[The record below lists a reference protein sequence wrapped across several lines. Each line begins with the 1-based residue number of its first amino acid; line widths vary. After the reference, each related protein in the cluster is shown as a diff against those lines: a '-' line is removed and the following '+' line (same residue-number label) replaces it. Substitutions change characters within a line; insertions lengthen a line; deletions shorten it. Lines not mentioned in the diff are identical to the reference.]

1 MIADAEIID
10 PVADIAGR
18 MNIVGLHNQM
28 GQVLTGA
35 GWTLRLPEG
44 WTDKREAGQ
53 HLLVPPDDGPPVSIR
68 TATANGGMTEKDLR
82 LFARDLIE
90 DGYEPEKAR
99 LGDFEGLAFRYLE
112 DNLYAR
118 HWYVQSGRV
127 RLEIN
132 YDCPEDYQGTHHDVV
147 DKMLDSLAAD
157 AGTT

>member
-1 MIADAEIID
+1 
-10 PVADIAGR
+10 
-18 MNIVGLHNQM
+18 M

-44 WTDKREAGQ
+44 WTSKREAGE
-53 HLLVPPDDGPPVSIR
+53 HLLVPPDGGPALSIR
-68 TATANGGMTEKDLR
+68 TSKINGGLTERALR
-82 LFARDLIE
+82 LLAQDHIE
-90 DGYEPEKAR
+90 DGYEPEKAK

-118 HWYVQSGRV
+118 HWYVQSERV

-132 YDCPEDYQGTHHDVV
+132 YDCPESYQGTHD
-147 DKMLDSLAAD
+147 DAIDQILASLVID

>member
-1 MIADAEIID
+1 
-10 PVADIAGR
+10 
-18 MNIVGLHNQM
+18 MNTARSHRQM
-28 GQVLTGA
+28 SQVLEGA
-35 GWTLRLPEG
+35 GWTLTLPEG

-68 TATANGGMTEKDLR
+68 TAEANGGMTEKDLR

-90 DGYEPEKAR
+90 DGYEPENAK

-132 YDCPEDYQGTHHDVV
+132 YDCPESCQGTHDDVI
-147 DKMLDSLAAD
+147 DKILDSLAAD
-157 AGTT
+157 TSAS

>member
-1 MIADAEIID
+1 MIADARTID
-10 PVADIAGR
+10 LRADIVVR
-18 MNIVGLHNQM
+18 MNTVGSHTQM

-35 GWTLRLPEG
+35 GWTLKLPEG

-68 TATANGGMTEKDLR
+68 TAKAYGGMTEKDLR

-90 DGYEPEKAR
+90 DGYEPEKAK
-99 LGDFEGLAFRYLE
+99 LGDFEGLAFKYLE

-118 HWYVQSGRV
+118 HWYVQSGGV

-132 YDCPEDYQGTHHDVV
+132 YDCPEDYQGTHHEVV